1 MPLPKIQDIQDFTD
15 KEIEEKIIKLKKEI
29 FDLKLK
35 QATRQNVRSHL
46 FKHKKHQLAQLL
58 TIKKDS
64 NYV

>member
-1 MPLPKIQDIQDFTD
+1 MPLPKIKDIKHFTD
-15 KEIEEKIIKLKKEI
+15 KEIKEKIVELKQEI

-35 QATRQNVRSHL
+35 KATRQNVKPHL

-58 TIKKDS
+58 TIKKES